1 MNKTT
6 FQCPVCKGLMNASR
20 GTQSDATDGMT
31 VFCPSREC
39 PAQEV
44 VGHAKDEKGAY
55 EIVLLKFKNR
65 E

>member
-1 MNKTT
+1 M
-6 FQCPVCKGLMNASR
+6 CKGLMNASR